1 MRITQQT
8 NFVRKLEENNG
19 ATMFFIVE
27 KQQKTVLNFSLYSLI
42 VTKEYN
48 NGTSKNIKILNE
60 ANDSKFV
67 TRKWN
72 ILNDNSKTNYNATNE
87 LGYFNFKS
95 FWISKVTRK
104 TKNKEAKELLK

>member
-1 MRITQQT
+1 MG
-8 NFVRKLEENNG
+8 KLEEDNG
-19 ATMFFIVE
+19 ATMFFIIE

-48 NGTSKNIKILNE
+48 NGTSK
-60 ANDSKFV
+60 NDSKFV

-95 FWISKVTRK
+95 FWISKVTGK
-104 TKNKEAKELLK
+104 TKKKEAAELLK

>member
-1 MRITQQT
+1 MG
-8 NFVRKLEENNG
+8 KLEEDNG
-19 ATMFFIVE
+19 ETMFFIVE
-27 KQQKTVLNFSLYSLI
+27 KQQITVLNFSLYSLI

-60 ANDSKFV
+60 ANDSKFL

>member
-8 NFVRKLEENNG
+8 NFVGKLEENNG

-48 NGTSKNIKILNE
+48 NGASKNIKILNE

-72 ILNDNSKTNYNATNE
+72 ILNDNSKKNYNTTNE
-87 LGYFNFKS
+87 LGYFSFKS
-95 FWISKVTRK
+95 F
-104 TKNKEAKELLK
+104 

>member
-8 NFVRKLEENNG
+8 NFVGKLEENNG

-60 ANDSKFV
+60 ANNSKFV
-67 TRKWN
+67 TRK
-72 ILNDNSKTNYNATNE
+72 
-87 LGYFNFKS
+87 
-95 FWISKVTRK
+95 
-104 TKNKEAKELLK
+104 